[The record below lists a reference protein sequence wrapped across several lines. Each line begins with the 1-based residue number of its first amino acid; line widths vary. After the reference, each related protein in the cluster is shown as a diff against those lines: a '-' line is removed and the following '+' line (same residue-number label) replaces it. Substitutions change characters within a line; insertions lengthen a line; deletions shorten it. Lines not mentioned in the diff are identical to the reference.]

1 MAISVFGIAGNIGA
15 AGIPAIQG
23 LIANA
28 AGWRFSIAVFAI
40 PVALLLPAIW
50 IRYRWVGGGK
60 PTVGQKPLFASTI
73 AMVRQSL
80 QLFRNVARNRSVVR
94 LGVIYALTA
103 IAAKSSAGFL
113 PLPAAGEFA
122 MSIGQIGLMV
132 SLYYASGIAFKAPA
146 ALFYRRLG
154 TRMALRIPLAL
165 SFGAV
170 LGMVMVSSPGL
181 LMVFVVIAGFAN
193 SINPIV
199 LTATADSCAPSE
211 LTSSVGLV
219 YWLHSMW
226 FIGPLLGGAIANH
239 FGLIWV
245 YVFAAAVFAGAA
257 GVTVRRFSARA

>member
-1 MAISVFGIAGNIGA
+1 MAQAGTFGVLLALAFLARCGNAVFHPCGTALVAERFPDRRAMAISVFGIAGNIGA

-23 LIANA
+23 LIADA

-50 IRYRWVGGGK
+50 IRYRWVGGGR
-60 PTVGQKPLFASTI
+60 PSVGPEPLLTGTI
-73 AMVRQSL
+73 AMVRHSL
-80 QLFRNVARNRSVVR
+80 QLFRNVARNQSVVR

-122 MSIGQIGLMV
+122 MSTGQIGLMV

-165 SFGAV
+165 SFGNGK
-170 LGMVMVSSPGL
+170 L
-181 LMVFVVIAGFAN
+181 N
-193 SINPIV
+193 
-199 LTATADSCAPSE
+199 
-211 LTSSVGLV
+211 
-219 YWLHSMW
+219 
-226 FIGPLLGGAIANH
+226 
-239 FGLIWV
+239 
-245 YVFAAAVFAGAA
+245 
-257 GVTVRRFSARA
+257 